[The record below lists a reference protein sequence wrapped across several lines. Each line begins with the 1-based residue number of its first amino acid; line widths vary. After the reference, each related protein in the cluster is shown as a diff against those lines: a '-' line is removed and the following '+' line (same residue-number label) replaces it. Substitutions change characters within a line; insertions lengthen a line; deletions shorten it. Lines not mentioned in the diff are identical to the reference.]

1 MKRVKRYFQ
10 QVNNMVAV
18 KWSDNRAMTM
28 VGAYLGECN
37 KVLGIEETVVF
48 GIV

>member
-1 MKRVKRYFQ
+1 MKRGNRYFQ
-10 QVNNMVAV
+10 YGNNMVAV
-18 KWSDNRAMTM
+18 KCFDNRAMTT